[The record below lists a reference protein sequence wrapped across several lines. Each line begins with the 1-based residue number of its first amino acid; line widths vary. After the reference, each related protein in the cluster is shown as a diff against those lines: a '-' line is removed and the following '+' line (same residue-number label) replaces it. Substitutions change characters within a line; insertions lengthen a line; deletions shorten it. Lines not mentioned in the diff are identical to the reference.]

1 MSANKGN
8 KQHKERSDPSTLRRE
23 VTHANISR
31 LLQGE
36 GSAQSEGDGR
46 IGRGAAIFMSTV
58 ISLMRCFLF
67 ITPTPPPLSPNVYL
81 PFPSHAI
88 SLLKRHCEESRQWIF
103 KDLTCKKHLI
113 YCLWKKQSPP
123 TLLLLSSAPQHVSL
137 FYLLIFRLALVR

>member
-36 GSAQSEGDGR
+36 GSAKSVGDGR

-67 ITPTPPPLSPNVYL
+67 ITPTPLLCAPMFTCHFLLMQSR
-81 PFPSHAI
+81 
-88 SLLKRHCEESRQWIF
+88 SLKGTVRKAASESLRI
-103 KDLTCKKHLI
+103 
-113 YCLWKKQSPP
+113 
-123 TLLLLSSAPQHVSL
+123 
-137 FYLLIFRLALVR
+137 